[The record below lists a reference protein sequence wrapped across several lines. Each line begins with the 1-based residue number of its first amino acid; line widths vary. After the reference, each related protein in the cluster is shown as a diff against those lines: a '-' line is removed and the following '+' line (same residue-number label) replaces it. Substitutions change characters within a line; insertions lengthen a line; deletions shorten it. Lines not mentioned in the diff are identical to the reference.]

1 MKKFFTCMLV
11 FVLAIT
17 ATCLFVGCTN
27 NNDDDVQTVKSISA
41 KVVSGTTF
49 VVGDAFDSS
58 KITVTAT
65 LDDNTTRDVS
75 TTSAIA
81 FDREAMK
88 LDSDGNFTEA
98 GTYSVKVTFADVS
111 TTVSV
116 TVTEA
121 ED

>member
-1 MKKFFTCMLV
+1 MKKFFTCILV
-11 FVLAIT
+11 FVLAVT

-27 NNDDDVQTVKSISA
+27 DKKDDVETVTSISA
-41 KVVSGTTF
+41 KIASGTTF

-65 LDDNTTRDVS
+65 LSDKTTRTVS
-75 TTSAIA
+75 NTSAIA
-81 FDREAMK
+81 FDRSTLK

-98 GTYSVKVTFADVS
+98 GTYTVKVTFADVS
-111 TTVSV
+111 TTVSL
-116 TVTEA
+116 TVAEA